1 LELITKTRAWARGNS
16 VINPPPELSLYS
28 KCKEF
33 HCLPDAGGWY
43 DQSHHVC
50 KTFSIISAIEA
61 EEQAKKNKK
70 K

>member
-1 LELITKTRAWARGNS
+1 